1 MEESPSKLRLAQ
13 LGSKLASLQG
23 NIEEDKSNRL
33 DTFLGKLKNVED
45 KLARGSTADEQKI
58 KNLRDQI
65 G

>member
-45 KLARGSTADEQKI
+45 KLARGSTADE
-58 KNLRDQI
+58 
-65 G
+65 